1 MKVKKYT
8 SFIKKIPY
16 EQRTTFID
24 EISGSAS
31 PGFDFYLLVILS
43 SSIATLGLITNSP
56 AVIIGAM
63 LIAPLMSPII
73 GIGLASVIGK
83 NDLLRKSMSALTR
96 GAIFAIGLSA
106 FLTFINLYMPFVSFQ
121 ELSSEIV
128 SRTHPSPLD
137 LIVALAGGLAAAY
150 SMTEPKLSAAL
161 PGVAIATALMP
172 PLSTIGIGLA
182 LGKFDVAGGA
192 FLLFVTNAITI
203 AFASALVFFM
213 RGLYP
218 FSNGKNK
225 FIPTSL
231 QFSAFLIIILL
242 IPLSYFSVQ
251 FVRQATETRT
261 INDSVHKNVAL
272 IENAELVDLQV
283 NMVGDSID
291 LDLTIRTNVPLN
303 YEQVIKLQENIV
315 ADLSRPVSIR
325 VNQVFAER
333 LDPLIPPTATF
344 TPTLTNTATPGPSP
358 TFTFTPTITS
368 TLTSTPTI
376 TSSPTSTLT
385 STPTSSLGRA
395 WITPIPIMRIYQYP
409 GGPVVGL
416 LSQNQVITI
425 LPEEVV
431 FENLIW
437 VKIVDQENRSGWV
450 PKVYVNIFTAT
461 PTLVPEE

>member
-1 MKVKKYT
+1 MKVKNFT
-8 SFIKKIPY
+8 SFIKKIPF
-16 EQRTTFID
+16 EQRKTFID
-24 EISGSAS
+24 EISESAS
-31 PGFDFYLLVILS
+31 PGIDFFILVILS

-63 LIAPLMSPII
+63 LVAPLMSPII

-83 NDLLRKSMSALTR
+83 NDLLRKSMSALIR
-96 GAIFAIGLSA
+96 GAVFAIGLSA
-106 FLTFINLYMPFVSFQ
+106 LLTLINLYLPFVSFQ
-121 ELSSEIV
+121 ELPSEIV

-172 PLSTIGIGLA
+172 PLCTIGIGLA

-192 FLLFVTNAITI
+192 LLLFVTNAITI
-203 AFASALVFFM
+203 AFASALVFFL

-218 FSNGKNK
+218 YSNGKNK
-225 FIPTSL
+225 FLPASL

-242 IPLSYFSVQ
+242 IPLTYFSVQ

-261 INDSVHKNVAL
+261 INEAVNKNVAL
-272 IENAELVDLQV
+272 IENAELVDLEV
-283 NMVGDSID
+283 ITAGDAID
-291 LDLTIRTNVPLN
+291 LDLTIRTNAALN

-315 ADLSRPVSIR
+315 EDLSRPVSIR
-325 VNQVFAER
+325 VNQVFADR

-344 TPTLTNTATPGPSP
+344 TLTLTNTVTPGPSS
-358 TFTFTPTITS
+358 TFTFTPTFTTTS
-368 TLTSTPTI
+368 TSTPTI
-376 TSSPTSTLT
+376 TPSPTSTLT

-395 WITPIPIMRIYQYP
+395 WIAPFPVMRIYQYP
-409 GGPVVGL
+409 GGPIIGL

-437 VKIVDQENRSGWV
+437 VKIVDQENRIGWV

-461 PTLVPEE
+461 PTSEPEN